1 MAPIPVPAKSF
12 AIIQTYHTV
21 AVDSRMAALSTSADV
36 LVTQIDALG

>member
-21 AVDSRMAALSTSADV
+21 AVRFEDGS
-36 LVTQIDALG
+36 LVDIS

>member
-21 AVDSRMAALSTSADV
+21 AVDSRMAALSTS
-36 LVTQIDALG
+36 LMFSSLRSTH